1 MKQTLKDLMKYTL
14 GLILLTPLLALEII
28 LNDTKMSISELN
40 RLDTVS
46 KRSKKDRL
54 INKLNETKKTFW
66 IFVYNN
72 TLYMC
77 TAQTQTAWRQYNNLT
92 IWIVYMSCLDIS
104 HLCIRLRLT
113 RGTNNKNYTK
123 KILKQ
128 SFFSELINEGFQK
141 MPY

>member
-1 MKQTLKDLMKYTL
+1 MKYTL

-46 KRSKKDRL
+46 KRSKKDSL
-54 INKLNETKKTFW
+54 INELNEAKKTYL

-77 TAQTQTAWRQYNNLT
+77 TAQMQTA
-92 IWIVYMSCLDIS
+92 
-104 HLCIRLRLT
+104 
-113 RGTNNKNYTK
+113 
-123 KILKQ
+123 
-128 SFFSELINEGFQK
+128 
-141 MPY
+141 